1 MCLLLTNDDGYDAP
15 GLRALEAA
23 ARELGQVVV
32 VAPRHAHSGCSH
44 RVTTDAAVRVEQPQ
58 PGCFVVE
65 GTPADCVRMARHGIA
80 TQTAW
85 VLAGINAGGNLGADV
100 YLSGTV
106 AAVREAVLHGWRG
119 IALSQYRRKDRPFDW
134 ERAQAL
140 VLPVLRDLLARPCD
154 PGTFWN
160 VNLPHPE
167 PDGREPQVVFCPLD
181 PLPLPLSY
189 RQVGDAF
196 HYNGD
201 YHGRRR
207 QRGADVDVCFGG
219 DIAVTRL
226 SLG

>member
-1 MCLLLTNDDGYDAP
+1 MQLLLTNDDGFGAP

-23 ARELGQVVV
+23 AQELGQVVV

-44 RVTTDAAVRVEQPQ
+44 RVTTDAPLRVEKHQ
-58 PGCFVVE
+58 PGRFIVE

-80 TQTAW
+80 TETSW

-119 IALSQYRRKDRPFDW
+119 IAFSQYRRKERPFDW
-134 ERAQAL
+134 ERSQAL
-140 VLPVLRDLLARPCD
+140 VLPVLRELLTQPSP

-160 VNLPHPE
+160 VNLPHLE
-167 PDGREPQVVFCPLD
+167 PGSAPPQVIVCPLD

-189 RQVGDAF
+189 RQEGDAF

-207 QRGADVDVCFGG
+207 ERGCDVDVCFSGN
-219 DIAVTRL
+219 IAVTRI
-226 SLG
+226 SLY